1 MPRAFT
7 PERERMCA
15 QKQRHKRREWA
26 ELIAKEAAARFG
38 KRMSVY
44 HCPYCQGW
52 HVASR
57 KDTRDDVSF

>member
-1 MPRAFT
+1 
-7 PERERMCA
+7 MCA